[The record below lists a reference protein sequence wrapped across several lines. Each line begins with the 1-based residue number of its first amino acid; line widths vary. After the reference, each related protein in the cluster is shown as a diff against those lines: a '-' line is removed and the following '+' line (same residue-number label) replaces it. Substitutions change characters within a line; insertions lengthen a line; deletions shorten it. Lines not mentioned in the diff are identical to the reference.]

1 MKGFILGIIVTL
13 AVLYPTVTKTILANT
28 VDTTHN
34 VVTEV
39 LESQN
44 VK

>member
-1 MKGFILGIIVTL
+1 MKGFVLGVIATL
-13 AVLYPTVTKTILANT
+13 AVLYPTVTKVILANA
-28 VDTTHN
+28 VDTTHT